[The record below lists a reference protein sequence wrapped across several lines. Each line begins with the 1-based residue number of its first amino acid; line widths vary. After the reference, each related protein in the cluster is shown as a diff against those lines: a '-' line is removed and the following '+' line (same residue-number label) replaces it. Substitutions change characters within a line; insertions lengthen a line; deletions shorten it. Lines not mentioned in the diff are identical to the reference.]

1 LWMVVGLGNP
11 GEEYEASR
19 HNVGFQAM
27 EVLADRV
34 GATFG
39 HRRYRSLFTRAVR
52 HGEDVLLV
60 KPLTFMNDSG
70 SAVSRWQQA
79 VGLTPNQIIVI
90 HDDLDLPISQLRIK
104 TRGGHGGHKGV
115 RSIQEALGSGDFLR
129 VKVGIGRPG
138 PGRDPVEHVL
148 GPFKKAE
155 QREVEK
161 AVEQAADA
169 VEVLIR
175 EGVQAAMNRYNIR
188 ASRRRDPSDP

>member
-1 LWMVVGLGNP
+1 MVVGLGNP

-27 EVLADRV
+27 EVLADRC

-39 HRRYRSLFTRAVR
+39 HRRYRTLFTRAVR

-79 VGLTPNQIIVI
+79 VGLKPNRIIVI

-115 RSIQEALGSGDFLR
+115 CSIQEALGGGDFLR

-169 VEVLIR
+169 VELLIR

-188 ASRRRDPSDP
+188 VSRRRDPSDP